1 MYCGECGTK
10 NEKGSQFCQECGSRL
25 EQSSKQ
31 EIVKVATSSKKPMKK
46 STKMIIISVLIVFI
60 VLFGTYRFVENKLS
74 PKSIAES
81 YVEALVKNDTNKL
94 YDYLSL
100 DGDVTFVSKEAYQEV
115 MKDSK
120 FTEVENYKVLD
131 ADVKEGGLTAEVTV
145 KYTSKGSATERE
157 FTIDLAKQKDKKY
170 FLFDNWKIISSI
182 TDTSVVENY
191 EIKVVKDA
199 EVYFG
204 SQKIDK
210 KYKNEELTSDY
221 YDVYVLPQVFS
232 VTTQIKAVIG
242 GGLEIVD
249 SITPTVYYDSYTL
262 DMELDNLQDKVKE
275 DIQVFAKTVL
285 TTVYNGAVEDKEFSA
300 IKSSFG
306 EHDLTKLETS
316 YNELIQEL
324 KENSNTLTKIEFTT
338 ITLKD
343 VELDDEG
350 NVEVDIKASYN
361 YSLKYV
367 NFLDEEK
374 IHDDKTTS
382 YMTIVLKY
390 ENNSYKIV
398 DIEDL
403 EDYFSRY

>member
-1 MYCGECGTK
+1 MYCGDCGAK
-10 NEKGSQFCQECGSRL
+10 NEKDSQFCQECGSRL
-25 EQSSKQ
+25 EQAQKQ
-31 EIVKVATSSKKPMKK
+31 EIVKVTTSPKKPMKK
-46 STKMIIISVLIVFI
+46 STKIIIASVFI
-60 VLFGTYRFVENKLS
+60 IFVVLFGTYRFVEDKLS
-74 PKSIAES
+74 PKSITES
-81 YVEALVKNDTNKL
+81 YVKALVENDTDKL

-100 DGDVTFVSKEAYQEV
+100 DGDVTFVSKEAYQKV

-131 ADVKEGGLTAEVTV
+131 ANIAEGGLTASVTV
-145 KYTSKGSATERE
+145 KYTSKDSVTERE

-170 FLFDNWKIISSI
+170 FLFDNWKIVDSV

-191 EIKVVKDA
+191 EIKVVKDS
-199 EVYFG
+199 EVYFDN
-204 SQKIDK
+204 KKVDK
-210 KYKNEELTSDY
+210 KYKSEELTSDY

-232 VTTQIKAVIG
+232 VETEVKAVVG
-242 GGLEIVD
+242 GGLEVVD
-249 SITPTVYYDSYTL
+249 SITPTVYYDSYTI
-262 DMELDNLQDKVKE
+262 DVDLDNLKDKVKE
-275 DIQVFAKTVL
+275 EIQTLAKDAL
-285 TTVYNGAVEDKEFSA
+285 TTIYKGVVENKEFSS

-324 KENSNTLTKIEFTT
+324 EESSSTLTKIEFTEV
-338 ITLKD
+338 TLRD

-350 NVEVDIKASYN
+350 NIEVDIKASYN

-374 IHDDKTTS
+374 THDDKTSS

-390 ENNSYKIV
+390 QNNSYKIV